1 MRDKYNEQRPT
12 VPTIFVSTA
21 HEDPDMND
29 VYVLYCKQMEWS
41 IDCFVQ
47 TALVNMVA
55 TWKNQTDMIMNGV
68 FMIPMRG
75 KVTDCYVHIGS
86 DRVRMVGLAERKSQ
100 SIPYNQPMVY
110 KHTLFSTIAFLS
122 LNIYC
127 IDSGGGEGTRCGD
140 HHQFQ

>member
-1 MRDKYNEQRPT
+1 MSIHDKYNEQRPT
-12 VPTIFVSTA
+12 VPTVFVSTA
-21 HEDPDMND
+21 EQDTALGAD
-29 VYVLYCKQMEWS
+29 VYVNYCKQMEWS

-110 KHTLFSTIAFLS
+110 KHTLFSLS
-122 LNIYC
+122 ALWLT
-127 IDSGGGEGTRCGD
+127 E
-140 HHQFQ
+140 